1 MCLQIFS
8 QISLSVFSWSWTV
21 LHSIRGDDVYF
32 LLWLANFSLC
42 KILPLYVCCVDT
54 QRKTNPCSS
63 SALTNMKDSKKNLCS
78 FVVVGF
84 FFSRFSPLL
93 ANGETFLMNSAAS
106 EEDESV

>member
-1 MCLQIFS
+1 MQLQHFN
-8 QISLSVFSWSWTV
+8 QHEGL
-21 LHSIRGDDVYF
+21 
-32 LLWLANFSLC
+32 
-42 KILPLYVCCVDT
+42 
-54 QRKTNPCSS
+54 
-63 SALTNMKDSKKNLCS
+63 KKNLCS

>member
-1 MCLQIFS
+1 MCIFCFGLLILASVKFYRIRLLCRHATENKPVQLQRFN
-8 QISLSVFSWSWTV
+8 QHEGL
-21 LHSIRGDDVYF
+21 
-32 LLWLANFSLC
+32 
-42 KILPLYVCCVDT
+42 
-54 QRKTNPCSS
+54 
-63 SALTNMKDSKKNLCS
+63 KKNLCS